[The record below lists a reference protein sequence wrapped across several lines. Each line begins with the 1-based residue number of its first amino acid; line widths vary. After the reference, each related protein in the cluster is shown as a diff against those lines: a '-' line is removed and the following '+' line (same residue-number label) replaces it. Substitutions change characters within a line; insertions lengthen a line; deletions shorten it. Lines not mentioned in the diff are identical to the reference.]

1 MRKNPLYLKVLVVL
15 LLLLAALL
23 FVVNSRAALP
33 ILQGRQTPQFV
44 WLSSWQPVQGCE
56 RVGVS
61 RDLAASVSD
70 AGRVNVERFLAP
82 LSVEL
87 AK

>member
-44 WLSSWQPVQGCE
+44 WLSSWQPVQG
-56 RVGVS
+56 
-61 RDLAASVSD
+61 L
-70 AGRVNVERFLAP
+70 
-82 LSVEL
+82 
-87 AK
+87 